1 MFYWSDQHPYVVIAY
16 WQLFLIV
23 ASIPSVYSGYAC
35 YFYGTP
41 AQVLIGEEFVLNV
54 TCNMNYDGVLNDLG
68 YYPFMD
74 IFLSGHTYNLEFI
87 EATVAGQQKTPMVI
101 VSFS

>member
-1 MFYWSDQHPYVVIAY
+1 
-16 WQLFLIV
+16 
-23 ASIPSVYSGYAC
+23 
-35 YFYGTP
+35 
-41 AQVLIGEEFVLNV
+41 
-54 TCNMNYDGVLNDLG
+54 MNYDGALNDLG